1 MIAAFVQKGET
12 VDFIAPADVA
22 AGDVVVVGEL
32 VGIAQSAGKA
42 GETGAMAVD
51 GVYELPKAVGAGT
64 ALAAG
69 VKVNWDATNKV
80 VTTAAGGGGVNKFVG
95 KTLNAV
101 GVNDATVRVRL
112 SQ

>member
-1 MIAAFVQKGET
+1 MIATLIQKGGT
-12 VDFIAPADVA
+12 VDFVPAADVA
-22 AGDVVVVGEL
+22 VGDVVVVGEL
-32 VGIAQSAGKA
+32 VGIAQNAVKA
-42 GETGAMAVD
+42 GETGAMAVT
-51 GVYELPKAVGAGT
+51 GVYELPKAVGAGA

-95 KTLNAV
+95 KTLAAV
-101 GVNDATVRVRL
+101 GVNDTAVRVLL